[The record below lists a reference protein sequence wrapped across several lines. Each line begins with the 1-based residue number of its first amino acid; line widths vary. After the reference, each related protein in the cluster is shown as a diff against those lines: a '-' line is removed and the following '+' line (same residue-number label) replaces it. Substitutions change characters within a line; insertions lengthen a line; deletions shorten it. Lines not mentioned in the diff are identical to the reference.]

1 MRTERGNAPKTSRTN
16 KTKPNEFADEVLEN
30 LRTTLFTPKRW
41 RLWHNFPQ
49 KLGALVVAIVLWF
62 AATADR
68 RAIVTRTFDVPL
80 VLNGV
85 SKTHVVT
92 GQPKTV
98 RITLE
103 ADRTRLEALPVGL
116 IEASVDIN
124 DLDDGFFTKAVT
136 VNEPEGTR
144 LIRTEPKQITG
155 SLDTVMS
162 ERVEVRVALLES
174 SAAPPLRI
182 NVKPSEVT
190 MRGPRPKINQVAYAL
205 ALATRQVGPGKS
217 LEVRLTAVDSAGK
230 TVEGVQLV
238 PSRARISQ

>member
-1 MRTERGNAPKTSRTN
+1 VRTEG

-49 KLGALVVAIVLWF
+49 KLGALIAAIVLWF

-68 RAIVTRTFDVPL
+68 RATITRTYDVPL
-80 VLNGV
+80 VLNGIDK
-85 SKTHVVT
+85 SHVVT

-98 RITLE
+98 RVTLE
-103 ADRTRLEALPVGL
+103 ADRTRLETLSVNL
-116 IEASVDIN
+116 IEATADVSE
-124 DLDDGFFTKAVT
+124 LDGFFTKPVT

-155 SLDTVMS
+155 TLDEVVR
-162 ERVEVRVALLES
+162 EQIEVRVALLES
-174 SAAPPLRI
+174 SAAPPLKV
-182 NVKPSEVT
+182 NVKPNEVT
-190 MRGPRPKINQVAYAL
+190 MIGPRPKIQQVAYAL
-205 ALATRQVGPGKS
+205 ALATRQVGSNKS

-230 TVEGVQLV
+230 PVEGVQLV

>member
-1 MRTERGNAPKTSRTN
+1 MRTEKSSKTR
-16 KTKPNEFADEVLEN
+16 PNEFADEVLEN

-49 KLGALVVAIVLWF
+49 KLGALIVAIVLWF

-68 RAIVTRTFDVPL
+68 RATITRTYDVPL
-80 VLNGV
+80 VLNGIDK
-85 SKTHVVT
+85 SHVVT

-98 RITLE
+98 RVTLE
-103 ADRTRLEALPVGL
+103 ADRTRLETLSVNL
-116 IEASVDIN
+116 IEATADVGE
-124 DLDDGFFTKAVT
+124 LDGFFTKPVT

-155 SLDTVMS
+155 TLDEVVR
-162 ERVEVRVALLES
+162 EQIEVRVALLES
-174 SAAPPLRI
+174 SAAPPLKI
-182 NVKPSEVT
+182 NVKPNEVT
-190 MRGPRPKINQVAYAL
+190 MIGPRPKIQQVAYAL
-205 ALATRQVGPGKS
+205 ALATRQVGSNKS

-230 TVEGVQLV
+230 PVEGVQLV